1 MAENKSR
8 LPSALNGNEGGLD
21 LLYELEARD
30 FYRNLMFLYTSDIF
44 EVLSN
49 EGLRELLLKCKEL
62 SDRFCLKV
70 RIAEDIRVVE
80 DPPTRE
86 LSLSQTEDADKE
98 SLWDSF
104 LGALQGEFNEEPSI
118 RSIFIDMG
126 LNLVPIVGQ
135 AMDARDI
142 IACLEKLVRQKRH
155 QEIMVWVTLVLTAIG
170 CVPGAGDVIKSIGK
184 AIIKGADDI
193 TITLLKKLDAEDIL
207 TAFVKFRQTL
217 QASTEEAVATIN
229 GWLKKNENQYKETE
243 LAELLSTANECMNK
257 AVEFVQAK
265 IDEFGWRVFGREDI
279 FEETARIKIN
289 KVVEV
294 KFNSKN
300 FEDNPADKA
309 EYIRQLKNQ
318 EEALNNLTIQEY
330 LDNIENYKING
341 RGSESA
347 KVQKKIREKVF
358 EDKVEELLD
367 LYPDKNL
374 KELEIEAENWLST
387 QAALHNPDMSAG
399 GSPFSVTGVG
409 DARINSSIGS
419 QWGNGKAKFLE
430 MQIRESIKSIDSK
443 AYTTTF
449 LNVKLTTE

>member
-1 MAENKSR
+1 MTEERVPAQATREEAKHYILLTLDWFRVMTLHLADNKSR

-44 EVLSN
+44 EVLSS
-49 EGLRELLLKCKEL
+49 EGLRELLLKCREL

-70 RIAEDIRVVE
+70 RIPADIRVVE
-80 DPPTRE
+80 DPPAGE

-135 AMDARDI
+135 AMDGRDI

-193 TITLLKKLDAEDIL
+193 TITLLKKLDAEDTY

-217 QASTEEAVATIN
+217 QASTEELVM
-229 GWLKKNENQYKETE
+229 L
-243 LAELLSTANECMNK
+243 
-257 AVEFVQAK
+257 FK
-265 IDEFGWRVFGREDI
+265 IYLW
-279 FEETARIKIN
+279 IK
-289 KVVEV
+289 
-294 KFNSKN
+294 
-300 FEDNPADKA
+300 
-309 EYIRQLKNQ
+309 
-318 EEALNNLTIQEY
+318 
-330 LDNIENYKING
+330 
-341 RGSESA
+341 
-347 KVQKKIREKVF
+347 
-358 EDKVEELLD
+358 D
-367 LYPDKNL
+367 L
-374 KELEIEAENWLST
+374 
-387 QAALHNPDMSAG
+387 
-399 GSPFSVTGVG
+399 
-409 DARINSSIGS
+409 R
-419 QWGNGKAKFLE
+419 
-430 MQIRESIKSIDSK
+430 KS
-443 AYTTTF
+443 
-449 LNVKLTTE
+449 N